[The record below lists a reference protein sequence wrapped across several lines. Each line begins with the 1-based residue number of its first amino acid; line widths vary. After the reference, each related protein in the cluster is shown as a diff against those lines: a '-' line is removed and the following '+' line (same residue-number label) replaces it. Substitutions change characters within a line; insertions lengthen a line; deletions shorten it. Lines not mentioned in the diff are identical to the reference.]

1 LVRAHYR
8 TDLNYSDVHLNDAQ
22 SGLNRLYTALNLVP
36 ATVAD
41 HSIDWANGYAAQ
53 FKAAMDEDFGTPD
66 AVAVLFELATELNR
80 GKLPAMS
87 TLLRNLGACLGLLQD
102 NPEVFLQAG
111 AGLDGAEIQ
120 TQIDLR
126 TAAKLGKNFAE
137 ADRIRQALLHQGIA
151 LKDSPAGTT
160 WTVVQ

>member
-1 LVRAHYR
+1 
-8 TDLNYSDVHLNDAQ
+8 
-22 SGLNRLYTALNLVP
+22 
-36 ATVAD
+36 
-41 HSIDWANGYAAQ
+41 
-53 FKAAMDEDFGTPD
+53 MDEDFGTPD